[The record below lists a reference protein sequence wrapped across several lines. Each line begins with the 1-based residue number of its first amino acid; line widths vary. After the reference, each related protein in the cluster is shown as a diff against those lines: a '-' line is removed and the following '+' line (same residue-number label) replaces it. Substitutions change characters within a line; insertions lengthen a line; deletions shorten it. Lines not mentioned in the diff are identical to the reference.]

1 MERFREKTTVSPDF
15 ILKLVCEYNEI
26 TPEVLFSNTRKR
38 DLMYTRQKFFYL
50 CYRFTNF
57 HLKRIGHIS
66 LIYGRNTPYNH
77 ATVFH
82 GYKKISDHCEIYKD
96 LKEEIDFYIK
106 EIKYK
111 TTEISKVVVQDFN
124 LLDNLKRYNNTDSYI
139 NEVVVQDFN
148 LLDNLK
154 VA

>member
-38 DLMYTRQKFFYL
+38 DLIYTRQKFFYL
-50 CYRFTNF
+50 CYRFTKPS
-57 HLKRIGHIS
+57 LKEIGKIS
-66 LIYGRNTPYNH
+66 KENGRNRVHDH
-77 ATVFH
+77 ASVLH
-82 GYKKISDHCEIYKD
+82 GYKTISDHYETYKD
-96 LKEEIDFYIK
+96 LKQEIDFYIN
-106 EIKYK
+106 EINCKDD
-111 TTEISKVVVQDFN
+111 I
-124 LLDNLKRYNNTDSYI
+124 L